1 MILTLATLEVKGACA
16 DQRDLFHSMFGA
28 SVDVTRELCI
38 SVASKFHFE
47 WAGSQ
52 LTLLKPAARADF
64 SCARAAALVDFKD
77 ATTAARDD
85 YNRATTAAW
94 DDYDR
99 ATAPAR
105 DDYDR
110 AVAAAWAD
118 YARIRAAAFA
128 DAYNSQESQT

>member
-1 MILTLATLEVKGACA
+1 VTILTLATLEAKGACA
-16 DQRDLFHSMFGA
+16 DQRDLFRSMFGA

-38 SVASKFHFE
+38 SVASQFSFT
-47 WAGSQ
+47 WAAQ
-52 LTLLKPAARADF
+52 RLLKATARADF